1 MKVCGIDP
9 GISGAFAIF
18 DTTYEDEIQIWDM
31 PTVSILRNGKN
42 KNEVSAALVAT
53 IIAGKNID
61 CAYLE
66 RVNAMPG
73 QGVSSVF
80 SFGRS
85 VGILE
90 GVIAAYE
97 IPITIVTPQAWQKAM
112 AVRGGKDGSRERA
125 MELFPKSSDS
135 FKLKKNDGRAD
146 ATLIAMY
153 GLQQQRK

>member
-1 MKVCGIDP
+1 MKFCGIDP

-153 GLQQQRK
+153 GFQQQRK